1 MCYNY
6 IYKLFQEGKL
16 SEQKTDQRLPG
27 AAGGEWLND
36 KGHGNLGGG
45 GGVDGIVQY
54 LLWEWLHGFM
64 HLSELINLYWKG
76 FIALM

>member
-1 MCYNY
+1 MWYNY

-45 GGVDGIVQY
+45 GGDDGIVQY
-54 LLWEWLHGFM
+54 LYCGNGYM
-64 HLSELINLYWKG
+64 
-76 FIALM
+76 ALCICQNS